1 MGLGMLNSARATVAR
16 ISRAIACLLPLLS
29 TGCASNGWFRPVA
42 GADNATPVFCAAE
55 GPHATSMV
63 VAVRVAESVES
74 AAFTVQSIENS
85 GPVVDEGKETR
96 GGVNLLPN
104 QTACVRVP
112 LLSPLAE
119 FRRYSVSIDGYRAGK
134 HIQGGTITC
143 TPKFIRNWPCQIQ

>member
-1 MGLGMLNSARATVAR
+1 MVTTIQPVFARLT
-16 ISRAIACLLPLLS
+16 RAIACLMPLLS
-29 TGCASNGWFRPVA
+29 TACATNGWFRPVA

-55 GPHATSMV
+55 SPHATSMV

-74 AAFTVQSIENS
+74 AAFTVQSIEAS
-85 GPVVDEGKETR
+85 GPVVEEGKETR

-104 QTACVRVP
+104 QTTCVRVP

-119 FRRYSVSIDGYRAGK
+119 FRRYTVTIDGYRAGK

-143 TPKFIRNWPCQIQ
+143 TPKFIRNWPCRIR